1 MTSQIKR
8 FIISLVMTAIIYQLC
23 ILLWQAHAPILE
35 AINGFVEDTA
45 IFLTKELMKLTGAG

>member
-1 MTSQIKR
+1 
-8 FIISLVMTAIIYQLC
+8 MTAIIYQLC